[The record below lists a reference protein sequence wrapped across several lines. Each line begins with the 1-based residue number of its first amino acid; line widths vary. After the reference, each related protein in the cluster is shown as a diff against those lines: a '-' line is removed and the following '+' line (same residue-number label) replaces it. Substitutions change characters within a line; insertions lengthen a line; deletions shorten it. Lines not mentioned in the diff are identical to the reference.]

1 MMPTYLYW
9 VLPILATILLTI
21 SLILIGRSSSN
32 SSSILQSNDIAE
44 KILSTMS
51 ELLFLINS
59 NREIVAVNHAASELL
74 QYTENELIGNTFDL
88 FLVDDETGSSMIL
101 KNPLLFEP
109 LKKDV
114 LYNFDTIFKTKNE
127 GLIDVSLSGSILKDK
142 NNNSFLIVTGRDI
155 SERKRI
161 ENLTDRFISAITHEL
176 RTPLVSI
183 KGYVDYILTKKQ
195 GPVPEKIESSLNIIK
210 RNSDILLNITND
222 LLDIQHIDSR
232 RLTLNLE
239 PLNYRDIINQCVE
252 DIQPF
257 IAQKQQ
263 QFNVELPMGN
273 LSVHADRNRLHQIL
287 INLLSNASK
296 FTPKN
301 GDLSLVVTEMKETI
315 NTKVIDSGIGI
326 TKEDIKRIFEPFASI
341 EKPSYIKGTGLG
353 LSIAKGLSEL
363 HGGKLLVESKGEGKG
378 TTFTLVLPRWKW
390 KS

>member
-1 MMPTYLYW
+1 
-9 VLPILATILLTI
+9 
-21 SLILIGRSSSN
+21 
-32 SSSILQSNDIAE
+32 
-44 KILSTMS
+44 MS

-59 NREIVAVNHAASELL
+59 NREIVAVNYAASELL
-74 QYTENELIGNTFDL
+74 QYTENELIGEPFDL
-88 FLVDDETGSSMIL
+88 ILGDDEAGSSMIL

-127 GLIDVSLSGSILKDK
+127 KLIDVSLSGSILKDK

-183 KGYVDYILTKKQ
+183 KGYIDYILSKKQ
-195 GPVPEKIESSLNIIK
+195 GPVPKKIESNLNIIK
-210 RNSDILLNITND
+210 RNSDILLNLTND
-222 LLDIQHIDSR
+222 LLDIQHIESR
-232 RLTLNLE
+232 RLALKLE

-257 IAQKQQ
+257 VTQKQQ
-263 QFNVELPMGN
+263 KFNVELPMGN
-273 LSVHADRNRLHQIL
+273 LSVHGDRNRLHQIL

-296 FTPKN
+296 FTPEN
-301 GDLSLVVTEMKETI
+301 GDLSLIVTEMKETI
-315 NTKVIDSGIGI
+315 NTKITDTGIGI
-326 TKEDIKRIFEPFASI
+326 KKEDIQRIFEPFASI

-353 LSIAKGLSEL
+353 LSIAKGLTEL

-378 TTFTLVLPRWKW
+378 ATFTLVLPRWKW
-390 KS
+390 KR